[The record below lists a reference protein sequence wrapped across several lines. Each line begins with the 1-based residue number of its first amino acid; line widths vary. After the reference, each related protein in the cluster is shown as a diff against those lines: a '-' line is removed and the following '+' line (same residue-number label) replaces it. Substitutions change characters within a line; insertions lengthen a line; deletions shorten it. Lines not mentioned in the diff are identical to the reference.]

1 MATVLPIIRWP
12 HDRLRTA
19 SKPVPFEQ
27 SREMLP
33 VFVADLAATLAT
45 KQSGV
50 ALSAI
55 QVGWD
60 VQLFVVEKHAAGVE
74 GDGVL
79 VFINPIVRERS
90 AEQETDKEGCLSF
103 PFIFVPVKRSK
114 KVTLSALDI
123 EGKEF
128 TVEAGGFFARV
139 LQHEM
144 DHLAG
149 TTIADHVGTVQRHIM
164 RQKLKRLRETGH

>member
-1 MATVLPIIRWP
+1 VATVLPIIRWP

-60 VQLFVVEKHAAGVE
+60 VQLFVVEKHVAGIE
-74 GDGVL
+74 GGGVL
-79 VFINPIVRERS
+79 VFINPIVQERS
-90 AEQETDKEGCLSF
+90 AEQETKQEGCLSL
-103 PFIFVPVKRSK
+103 PDIFVPVRRSK
-114 KVTLSALDI
+114 TVTLSALDI

-164 RQKLKRLRETGH
+164 RQKLKHLRETGH